1 MTVNNSLVFNLNDSK
16 YRDIMEILE
25 LHIKK

>member
-1 MTVNNSLVFNLNDSK
+1 MTANNSLVFNLNDSK